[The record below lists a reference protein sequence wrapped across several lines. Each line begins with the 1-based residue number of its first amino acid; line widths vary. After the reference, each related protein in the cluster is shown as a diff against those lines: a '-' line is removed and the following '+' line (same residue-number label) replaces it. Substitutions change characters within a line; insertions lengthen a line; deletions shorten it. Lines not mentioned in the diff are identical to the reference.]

1 MHRLRGFTLIE
12 LLIVVAIIAILAAIA
27 VPNFLEAQ
35 TRAKVSRVRADQRS
49 LATAIESYYIDYNR
63 YPLSVDKTTDATWS
77 PRIRAYTALTTPV
90 AYITSAFPD
99 AFNATALPPAGFGAS
114 DQRVL
119 VYWGTDFLVEYITM
133 SGTTVNQRPRTAQ
146 MIFVYWPE
154 VSDGT
159 NLLREPLWAS
169 LSFGPDRDF
178 DVLDAGFPSP
188 IWQYDATN
196 GTISNGDIV
205 RLRQ

>member
-154 VSDGT
+154 AG
-159 NLLREPLWAS
+159 RRARRAGAPPGPAS
-169 LSFGPDRDF
+169 SGARRGRTPRRRGRRRGCRG
-178 DVLDAGFPSP
+178 ACARTAASAP
-188 IWQYDATN
+188 
-196 GTISNGDIV
+196 
-205 RLRQ
+205 